1 MFSIP
6 PAFSLKPHP
15 WQQERGC
22 SVWSMSCSDVP
33 GWAAIQSTQLW
44 AVIPDHGSRNTCR
57 GGGRGV
63 LTAPLTVQRDERGV
77 RLVSK
82 SLKPPLLRKN
92 SKPAVVCFCQRVICC
107 RRVCGIVQV
116 SVHHLHC
123 GFAAWKQPP
132 FTWWNTVPGNGLA
145 PSYNGSSTNPPWAL
159 QFRKAPRPVK
169 VDLRGGFWWEKM
181 LQQWLVCFLN

>member
-22 SVWSMSCSDVP
+22 SVWGMSCSDVP
-33 GWAAIQSTQLW
+33 GWAAVQSTQLW

-116 SVHHLHC
+116 SVHHLQWVCSVETTTLCLMEHC
-123 GFAAWKQPP
+123 AWK
-132 FTWWNTVPGNGLA
+132 WPG
-145 PSYNGSSTNPPWAL
+145 PQL
-159 QFRKAPRPVK
+159 QRE
-169 VDLRGGFWWEKM
+169 LH
-181 LQQWLVCFLN
+181 